1 MLRRAAL
8 QVLKIQL
15 LIGTLSITIWWWA
28 SGAAAGLAAL
38 VGLAISAAMTAYVAI
53 RWSLSESNDEP
64 RALLGGFYRAQMM
77 KLLLGTGLIFIG
89 VYVFREQAFALVSTL
104 ALTLSAYGFALLSD
118 ID

>member
-1 MLRRAAL
+1 MLKRVAL
-8 QVLKIQL
+8 QVLKIQM
-15 LIGTLSITIWWWA
+15 LIGGLSIVAWWLI
-28 SGAAAGLAAL
+28 SGASAGLAAL
-38 VGLAISAAMTAYVAI
+38 VGLGISAAMTAYVAL
-53 RWSLSESNDEP
+53 RWSLSDTEDEP

-77 KLLLGTGLIFIG
+77 KLLLGTGCIFIG

>member
-1 MLRRAAL
+1 MLARAAL

-15 LIGTLSITIWWWA
+15 LIGTLSIAIWWWA
-28 SGAAAGLAAL
+28 SGVAAGLAAL

-53 RWSLSESNDEP
+53 RWSLSESSDEP